1 MKIKNWHMGLIVLI
15 VIFGGIAGT
24 MAFNLWNTEGGRGGQ
39 GGGSGQGTGRS
50 MVPVTFK
57 VGEFAGE
64 YNPADIRGSYS
75 FGHISEL
82 WEIPLAGLGTAF
94 GLGAIENLADFKC
107 KDLEAAYA
115 NLEED
120 VEIGTGSVKVFVALY
135 TGLPYMLSGDEYL
148 PQSAVEV
155 LKAKVTLTEDQVAF
169 LDTHS
174 VDISGLRI
182 VEAGI
187 ITEGVVPTEEHE
199 ESAERIIKGQTT
211 FKEVLDW
218 GLPREEI
225 EAVIGEKL
233 PATGMTIR
241 DFASQKGLEFSTIKA
256 ALQAKINALGSS

>member
-1 MKIKNWHMGLIVLI
+1 MKIKSWHMGLIVLI
-15 VIFGGIAGT
+15 VIFGGIAAT

-39 GGGSGQGTGRS
+39 GSGGGQ
-50 MVPVTFK
+50 VPVTFK

-82 WEIPLAGLGTAF
+82 WEIPLAELGTAF
-94 GLGAIENLADFKC
+94 GLGAIENLADFRC
-107 KDLEAAYA
+107 GDLEAAYA

-135 TGLPYMLSGDEYL
+135 TGLPYTLSGDEYL
-148 PQSAVEV
+148 PQSAVEL
-155 LKAKVTLTEDQVAF
+155 LKAKANLTEDQVAF

-182 VEAGI
+182 VE
-187 ITEGVVPTEEHE
+187 PNLTEEHE
-199 ESAERIIKGQTT
+199 TSTEMVIKGNTT
-211 FKEVLDW
+211 FGDLLAW
-218 GLPREEI
+218 GLPEEEI
-225 EAVIGEKL
+225 EAVIREKL

-241 DFASQKGLEFSTIKA
+241 DFAIQKGLDFGHIKA
-256 ALQAKINALGSS
+256 PLQAKVDALDF

>member
-24 MAFNLWNTEGGRGGQ
+24 MAFNLWNTEGGGNGQ
-39 GGGSGQGTGRS
+39 GIGRNG
-50 MVPVTFK
+50 VPVTFK

-82 WEIPLAGLGTAF
+82 WEIPLAELRTAF
-94 GLGAIENLADFKC
+94 GLGAVENLADFKC

-148 PQSAVEV
+148 PQSAVEL
-155 LKAKVTLTEDQVAF
+155 LKAKVNLTEDQVAF
-169 LDTHS
+169 LDTHG
-174 VDISGLRI
+174 VDISGLQI
-182 VEAGI
+182 VEPNI
-187 ITEGVVPTEEHE
+187 TEEHE
-199 ESAERIIKGQTT
+199 ESAERIIKGKTT

-218 GLPREEI
+218 GVPEEEI
-225 EAVIGEKL
+225 KTVIGEEL
-233 PATGMTIR
+233 PDTGMTIR
-241 DFASQKGLEFSTIKA
+241 DFAIQKGLDFGYIKA
-256 ALQAKINALGSS
+256 PLQAKVDALGAK